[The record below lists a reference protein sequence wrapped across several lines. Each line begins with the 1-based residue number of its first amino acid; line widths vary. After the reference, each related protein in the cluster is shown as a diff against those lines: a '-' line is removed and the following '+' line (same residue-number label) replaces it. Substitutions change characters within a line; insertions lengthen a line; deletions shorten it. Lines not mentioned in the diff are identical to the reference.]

1 MAAVATREQAV
12 AGRSHR
18 GRRAARLFEPR
29 TVSLEESI
37 LTVWR
42 DLVEQGRAECP
53 VCSGP
58 LSPAAEGGCP
68 RCGAELSSGAE
79 TAPRS
84 PETS

>member
-12 AGRSHR
+12 ARRSHG
-18 GRRAARLFEPR
+18 GRRASRLFEPR
-29 TVSLEESI
+29 TVSLEDSI

-42 DLVEQGRAECP
+42 DLAEQGRAECP
-53 VCSGP
+53 VCDGP
-58 LSPAAEGGCP
+58 MSPAAEGGCS

-84 PETS
+84 PETT